1 MTLRPLGFRRLVLG
15 LQPGVPD
22 RSAELAAG
30 FASLFDVELLG
41 LFLDDLGLRHLAA
54 MPAARAISAHRAGWK
69 ELEPALN
76 LLDRAARRAERRFA
90 AASRGLQQPRFEIVR
105 GRAAD
110 ALAAVAR
117 AEDIVVIVPPAA
129 AADRVAEP
137 FASLIAAAFGSEAAV
152 MLAPA
157 RAARASGSIV
167 AIATSPDDP
176 SIEAASLI
184 AAAAGE
190 RLVVV
195 DVRAIAGG
203 ALRFERK
210 RESGEP
216 IRRIDEGAVDYA
228 AEAAQQALRGLTER
242 LTVLSRGTIRNETAL
257 AIALQRAAPVLSLGA
272 RERARRI

>member
-15 LQPGVPD
+15 LRPGVPD

-54 MPAARAISAHRAGWK
+54 MPAARAISAPGAGWR
-69 ELEPALN
+69 ELEPALGFV
-76 LLDRAARRAERRFA
+76 DRAARRAERRFA
-90 AASRGLQQPRFEIVR
+90 AASRGLERPRFEIVR
-105 GRAAD
+105 GRAAE

-129 AADRVAEP
+129 AADRAAEP

-157 RAARASGSIV
+157 RTARAAGSIV
-167 AIATSPDDP
+167 AIATSADDR
-176 SIEAASLI
+176 SVEAASLI

-195 DVRAIAGG
+195 DVRALAGD

-210 RESGEP
+210 RAGNE
-216 IRRIDEGAVDYA
+216 RIPRTDEGPVDYA
-228 AEAAQQALRGLTER
+228 ADAAPHALRGLTER
-242 LTVLSRGTIRNETAL
+242 LTVVSRGIIRNEVAL
-257 AIALQRAAPVLSLGA
+257 AIALGRGTPVLSLGA
-272 RERARRI
+272 RERARRA